1 MLKNG
6 TDIHAPFEITGKSQ
20 CDHTGIKRQKCGN
33 QFDIIV
39 HPLIMGG

>member
-1 MLKNG
+1 MKNG

-33 QFDIIV
+33 QFDVIV
-39 HPLIMGG
+39 HSLIIGG